1 MPKERLANTMSI
13 VRAWSSAAPLRRAC
27 SLAAILFIQHLSAQ
41 TSDLV
46 AHYPLNG
53 DAQDASGNGLHG
65 TTTGTTA
72 TADRFGNSNGAL
84 FFSND
89 TDRVDCGNPAAFNFA
104 GPFSISAWVK
114 VDGTRENPYIVS
126 KYDFDFNTFTS
137 SPHSY
142 GLGLAGISAPY
153 GFVGGDAGYVDTIG
167 FGGPLSVGA
176 WYAVAMTYDGNVL
189 TLYRNGNPIS
199 GAFAGPLPPFVN
211 SVPLTIG
218 GTSLGQ
224 VFGGAIDDVR
234 IYSRSLSGAELLAQY
249 TADLP
254 PVPPSGDSLVA
265 HYALNADAK
274 DKSGN
279 GFHGT
284 LVGTTPIPDR
294 FGKKDRALRFNGS
307 SDYVDCG
314 NRAEF
319 NFSGNFTLSAWV
331 QMDGVQFYQYVIAK
345 YNISPAFSY
354 GLGINGNADAYGFI
368 GHEGG
373 YQDLAGGFS
382 MGDGEWHA
390 ISLVYE
396 AGVSLRLYMDGEIVA
411 GTAVGLLPPFA
422 NSTPLTIGRTSAGA
436 GFVGGIDDVR
446 IYRKALSNEQIAQQF
461 EADTPQ
467 LHIRS
472 LRQSLVASYALDGHG
487 RDTSRNNLDATIVG
501 TTPTA
506 DRFGRQNKA
515 LYFDGN
521 LDRLVCGNDA
531 AFNFTN
537 AFTVS
542 AWVKLD
548 GAQVNN
554 YIVAKYDFDF
564 GTMTGEPNAYGIG
577 LNGSIDPYC
586 FVGGDVGY
594 GDLRGLVSLND
605 DAWHFLS
612 MTYESGLLRLF
623 LDGILI
629 NQRNTG
635 ILPPFVNSVP
645 LTIGGTVSGQGFRGA
660 IDSVR
665 LYNRA
670 LFDSEMAALY
680 LK

>member
-1 MPKERLANTMSI
+1 MSTGSSGALVRGACLLTSLILAS
-13 VRAWSSAAPLRRAC
+13 
-27 SLAAILFIQHLSAQ
+27 HLSAQ
-41 TSDLV
+41 TADLV

-53 DAQDASGNGLHG
+53 DAQDVSGSGLHG
-65 TTTGTTA
+65 TITGALA

-84 FFSND
+84 LFVND
-89 TDRVDCGNPAAFNFA
+89 ADRVDCGNPVAFNFSGA
-104 GPFSISAWVK
+104 FSISAWVK

-126 KYDFDFNTFTS
+126 KYDFDFGTFTS

-142 GLGLAGISAPY
+142 GLGLAGASVPY
-153 GFVGGDAGYVDTIG
+153 AFVSGDAGYADTIG
-167 FGGPLSVGA
+167 FSGPLSAGS

-189 TLYRNGNPIS
+189 TLYRNGSPVS
-199 GAFAGPLPPFVN
+199 AVFAGPLPPFVN

-218 GTSLGQ
+218 GTSVGQ

-234 IYSRSLSGAELLAQY
+234 IYSRGLSGAEVLAQF

-254 PVPPSGDSLVA
+254 ASPPEAGLVA

-279 GFHGT
+279 GLHGT

-294 FGKKDRALRFNGS
+294 FGKKDRALYFNGS

-331 QMDGVQFYQYVIAK
+331 KMDGVQFNQYVVAK
-345 YNISPAFSY
+345 YNLEPAFSY
-354 GLGINGNADAYGFI
+354 GLGINGNADAYGFV
-368 GHEGG
+368 GHEAG
-373 YQDLAGGFS
+373 YQELLGGNP
-382 MGDGEWHA
+382 MNDGGWHA

-396 AGVSLRLYMDGEIVA
+396 AGISLRLYMDGEVVA
-411 GTAVGLLPPFA
+411 ETAVGILPPFVNA
-422 NSTPLTIGRTSAGA
+422 TSLTIGRSSAGF

-446 IYRKALSNEQIAQQF
+446 IYQRALSNEEIAQQF
-461 EADTPQ
+461 EADSPQ

-472 LRQSLVASYALDGHG
+472 LQQSLVASYSLDGHG
-487 RDTSRNNLDATIVG
+487 RDTSRNNLEATIVG

-521 LDRLVCGNDA
+521 MDRLVCGNDA

-537 AFTVS
+537 AFTLA

-564 GTMTGEPNAYGIG
+564 GSFTGEPNSYGLG
-577 LNGSIDPYC
+577 LNGSMDPYC
-586 FVGGDVGY
+586 FVGGDIGY
-594 GDLRGLVSLND
+594 ADLRGLVSLND
-605 DAWHFLS
+605 SAWHFLS
-612 MTYESGLLRLF
+612 MTYDSGLLRLF
-623 LDGILI
+623 LDGALI
-629 NQRNTG
+629 RQAGTG
-635 ILPPFVNSVP
+635 LLPPFANSVP

-665 LYNRA
+665 VYNRA
-670 LFDSEMAALY
+670 LSDSEMAGLY